1 MKVFISWSGD
11 TSRALARCL
20 RDWIPGVVQAARP
33 YFTPDDVVKGSR
45 WSGDIA
51 RELAESSIGII
62 CLTRDNL
69 EAPWLMFEA
78 GALAKNLD
86 RARVCP
92 LLFGLEA
99 TDIKGPLVH
108 FQAAPFGKQEMRRV
122 VGMINQE
129 LRDSALKASVLDSV
143 FEMWWPRLE
152 EAVDEAMSL
161 ELRAAETERA
171 ERDIL
176 EEVLSLTRALSEG
189 RQRSPFVAPAALHDL
204 CQHLIFLIEVVHQT
218 RNHQL
223 LGAVAELLPPAR
235 HIVERLC
242 PPEAETLSLMARAEY
257 LISGNEPEP
266 VRIGAATENGD
277 GRTEGDAE

>member
-1 MKVFISWSGD
+1 MRVFISWSGE

-92 LLFGLEA
+92 LLFGLEP

-108 FQAAPFGKQEMRRV
+108 FQAAPFGHREMRRV

-143 FEMWWPRLE
+143 FDMWWPRLE
-152 EAVDEAMSL
+152 EAVDNVMASNLTAGEP
-161 ELRAAETERA
+161 ERA

-176 EEVLSLTRALSEG
+176 EEVLSLTRALAEG
-189 RQRSPFVAPAALHDL
+189 RQRAPLVAPAALHDL
-204 CQHLIFLIEVVHQT
+204 CQHLLMSVEVVGRT
-218 RNHQL
+218 RDHQL
-223 LGAVAELLPPAR
+223 LSALGELLPPVR

-242 PPEAETLSLMARAEY
+242 PPESEALSFVTRAEY
-257 LISGNEPEP
+257 LVGEVEADSA
-266 VRIGAATENGD
+266 GAGTTQENTGP
-277 GRTEGDAE
+277 RLEEA